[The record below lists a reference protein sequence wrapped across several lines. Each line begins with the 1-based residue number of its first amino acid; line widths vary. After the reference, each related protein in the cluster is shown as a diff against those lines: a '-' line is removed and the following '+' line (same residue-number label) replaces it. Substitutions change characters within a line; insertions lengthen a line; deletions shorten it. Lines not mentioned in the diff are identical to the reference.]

1 MALTETQK
9 TNVDILRSQGDSDEQ
24 IAKNL
29 GVDIKDVKPKTTR
42 KTTEPKAIDG
52 FNGFGPALD

>member
-1 MALTETQK
+1 MALTDTQK

-29 GVDIKDVKPKTTR
+29 GVDIKDVRPKATR
-42 KTTEPKAIDG
+42 KPKAIDG
-52 FNGFGPALD
+52 FEGFGPALD